1 MVAEPSATVAAE
13 KMSVFYV
20 GVENPVA
27 VSAPGVAITD
37 IEITAP
43 GLSFKAQKTLGKYIV
58 RPTRATN
65 KKGLDVVVKNK
76 ISGAVLGKANFR
88 VKRLPDPAA
97 NVLGQ
102 KEGLISKGKLKAI
115 SKVGAKME
123 NFDFALDVS
132 VQQFTLTV
140 KVGTDLMSMKSKNN
154 KLTPQMRKLLM
165 KVSRGSRIYFEDIKV
180 TMPGGARKVPSLIFK
195 VK

>member
-1 MVAEPSATVAAE
+1 
-13 KMSVFYV
+13 
-20 GVENPVA
+20 
-27 VSAPGVAITD
+27 
-37 IEITAP
+37 
-43 GLSFKAQKTLGKYIV
+43 
-58 RPTRATN
+58 
-65 KKGLDVVVKNK
+65 
-76 ISGAVLGKANFR
+76 
-88 VKRLPDPAA
+88 
-97 NVLGQ
+97 
-102 KEGLISKGKLKAI
+102 LKAI

-180 TMPGGARKVPSLIFK
+180 YNARRC
-195 VK
+195 

>member
-1 MVAEPSATVAAE
+1 M
-13 KMSVFYV
+13 
-20 GVENPVA
+20 
-27 VSAPGVAITD
+27 
-37 IEITAP
+37 
-43 GLSFKAQKTLGKYIV
+43 GK
-58 RPTRATN
+58 
-65 KKGLDVVVKNK
+65 
-76 ISGAVLGKANFR
+76 SNFR

-115 SKVGAKME
+115 TKVGAKME
-123 NFDFALDVS
+123 NFDFALDVK
-132 VQQFTLTV
+132 VKQFTLTV
-140 KVGTDLMSMKSKNN
+140 KVGSDLVQQKSTSS

-180 TMPGGARKVPSLIFK
+180 SMPGGARKVPSLIFK